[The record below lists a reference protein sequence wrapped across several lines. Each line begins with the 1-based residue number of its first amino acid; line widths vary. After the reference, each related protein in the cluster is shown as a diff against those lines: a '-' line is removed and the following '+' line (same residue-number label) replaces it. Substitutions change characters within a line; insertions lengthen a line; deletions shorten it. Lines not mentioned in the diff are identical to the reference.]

1 MPVRVLVDTHVLLWA
16 ATAPDRLP
24 QRFREYL
31 ESPANDVFFSAA
43 SIWEIAIKSQ
53 IKRIDLT
60 IDPAELARGAVEN
73 GFEELA
79 VTSVHT
85 AGVFQLPLHH
95 RDPFDRILIAQA
107 LAEPARLLTVD
118 ATLARYSE
126 LVEVGQ

>member
-1 MPVRVLVDTHVLLWA
+1 MRVLVDTHVLLWA
-16 ATAPDRLP
+16 ATSPNRLP
-24 QRFREYL
+24 ERFREYL
-31 ESPANDVFFSAA
+31 ESPANDVLFSAA

-60 IDPAELARGAVEN
+60 IDPAELARGAVEH

-79 VTSVHT
+79 VTSVHA
-85 AGVFQLPLHH
+85 AGVSQLPLHH

-118 ATLARYSE
+118 TALARYSE
-126 LVEVGQ
+126 LVQVGR